1 MKKYTTHREM
11 MASLDPARRARI
23 EERTK
28 NALIAI
34 RLAELRKDANLSQK
48 ELADKI
54 GVSQSAISQLEN
66 SDNVI
71 QLDTLTKY
79 VNALGGKLH
88 LSVELPSGQAV
99 QLS

>member
-66 SDNVI
+66 SDNAI

>member
-1 MKKYTTHREM
+1 MKLTNFDDY

-28 NALIAI
+28 NALISI

>member
-1 MKKYTTHREM
+1 MTKYTTHREM

-66 SDNVI
+66 SANVI